1 MGVLDPTTKA
11 GGEVAS
17 GGLTSQAG
25 RWATGVQPFFGI
37 YENQK
42 KAKKAQEDAQRA
54 AELAQANAEKEAG
67 TAAGMDV
74 LERRRKQRQSST
86 VLADI
91 ATQTVGKTL
100 LGE

>member
-1 MGVLDPTTKA
+1 M
-11 GGEVAS
+11 
-17 GGLTSQAG
+17 GLTSQAG

-54 AELAQANAEKEAG
+54 AEAAQANAEKEAG

-86 VLADI
+86 VLADM

>member
-1 MGVLDPTTKA
+1 MGVLNPTSKEGFVGA
-11 GGEVAS
+11 V
-17 GGLTSQAG
+17 
-25 RWATGVQPFFGI
+25 TGVVPSLLYGL
-37 YENQK
+37 YNNQK

-86 VLADI
+86 VLADT